1 MSEAISPEFIGRRLD
16 SLQNNIAG
24 VNRRM
29 IALETGLNER
39 LGAVESR
46 VAELGDCVDQLTE
59 RIGALETSVNSLI
72 LLVERVAKPAG
83 SPRLLDT

>member
-1 MSEAISPEFIGRRLD
+1 MSEAVSPEFIGRRLD

-39 LGAVESR
+39 LGTVESR
-46 VAELGDCVDQLTE
+46 VAELGDCVDQLAE

-72 LLVERVAKPAG
+72 LLVERVAKPG
-83 SPRLLDT
+83 GRPPSLDT